1 MIARRGKSL
10 FSDIDPVYLMDTSAL
25 SDLEK
30 RPDFEL
36 VWKIIEALV
45 AQGRIVV
52 CASVFSELANE
63 PITKWLMPHEKAL
76 RAGDEKSDNPD
87 FLLHVGEITHKHPS
101 MSRATS
107 KKNPADPYLIA
118 LAEREGYVIVANES
132 TKRPSRKIP
141 GVCQQ
146 RGIKCRTLD
155 QFIADNSPHAA
166 DAVS

>member
-52 CASVFSELANE
+52 TCS
-63 PITKWLMPHEKAL
+63 
-76 RAGDEKSDNPD
+76 PD
-87 FLLHVGEITHKHPS
+87 S
-101 MSRATS
+101 AR
-107 KKNPADPYLIA
+107 N
-118 LAEREGYVIVANES
+118 
-132 TKRPSRKIP
+132 
-141 GVCQQ
+141 
-146 RGIKCRTLD
+146 
-155 QFIADNSPHAA
+155 
-166 DAVS
+166 

>member
-1 MIARRGKSL
+1 MMPCAKNG
-10 FSDIDPVYLMDTSAL
+10 
-25 SDLEK
+25 
-30 RPDFEL
+30 
-36 VWKIIEALV
+36 
-45 AQGRIVV
+45 GRSVV